1 MRWII
6 PRRRLDCHLY
16 KHVFLLLHLV
26 LKKIDKIYLCV
37 YFEHMY
43 ACVLPRA
50 EYDQGLLSEQSGT
63 WVVRPVTTKKKA
75 EKVLCFTNK
84 LFVTDMSEAEPMHT
98 HTHTTTNVCVKVPMH
113 PVLVSDLCRE
123 VWSLPHYL
131 WHYFYSTLRILK
143 WWWSVCLEFWRPN
156 RKFFPS
162 FRNGNGEMVC
172 LQKAKQNS
180 VTQATSL
187 HTT

>member
-1 MRWII
+1 MIPDLFVKKESGLIVHVFFKETKRPSHLMRWII

-63 WVVRPVTTKKKA
+63 
-75 EKVLCFTNK
+75 
-84 LFVTDMSEAEPMHT
+84 
-98 HTHTTTNVCVKVPMH
+98 
-113 PVLVSDLCRE
+113 
-123 VWSLPHYL
+123 
-131 WHYFYSTLRILK
+131 
-143 WWWSVCLEFWRPN
+143 
-156 RKFFPS
+156 
-162 FRNGNGEMVC
+162 
-172 LQKAKQNS
+172 
-180 VTQATSL
+180 
-187 HTT
+187 